1 LFSLNNARDEVTEP
15 EKALGFINLAFE
27 ETRTV
32 FSHFRRIVEELKPI
46 EIEERGLVSA
56 LNNQFGKFI
65 HGGIKI
71 EFSHHGIEESYVNN
85 SKYATEIYR
94 ICLQAI
100 NNAVSHGKA
109 DEIIV
114 NIHLIDNIIKLYV
127 MDNGIGCKDIKQKS
141 GLKNME
147 DRVKNF
153 GGEASF
159 YSPEYGGF
167 NIVIKIPTNLEKQEM
182 SLKEGI

>member
-1 LFSLNNARDEVTEP
+1 MNNAKDEVDNP
-15 EKALGFINLAFE
+15 EKSLKFINLAFQ
-27 ETRTV
+27 ETRNV
-32 FSHFRRIVEELKPI
+32 FSHFRRIVEELKPV

-56 LNNQFGKFI
+56 LKNQFGKFI

-71 EFSHHGIEESYVNN
+71 EFNHHGIEESVVNN

-100 NNAVSHGKA
+100 NNSVSHGKA

-114 NIHLIDNIIKLYV
+114 NLHLVDNVIKLYV
-127 MDNGIGCKDIKQKS
+127 MDNGIGCMEIKQKS

-147 DRVKNF
+147 DRVRNF
-153 GGEASF
+153 GGEISF

-167 NIVIKIPTNLEKQEM
+167 NVVVKIPVNL
-182 SLKEGI
+182 